1 MSKAVVPAALAVVA
15 IAFASPPLAAQQME
29 ETSMALPALTL
40 GFSPTYIADAMG
52 FWTKRGLKVVLHD
65 IVGIGSMNAVLAG
78 SVDFTNSS
86 GPTVIRANIRGQK
99 VLGIGSTYDGLPFE
113 IIVTE
118 DVMKK
123 AGITEKS
130 PIEKRAAALKGMKVT
145 VTSPNT
151 IPHAYLRYF
160 AWRGKVDPER
170 DIQVVSMAPEAG
182 LASLKNGTTQGYV
195 QGPPWPQIATHQKI
209 GVILDSAIRVTMP
222 EMLPFAYNIVAAKPD
237 TCEKKPTVCQKLMD
251 GYLDGMIYMI
261 DHPKE
266 ALEILAKKMP
276 GQDPAVFQEAFDL
289 SVKGT
294 PRTTKINEKGMLNAQ
309 ILSIEGGMIRADEKL
324 AKFDGIYTNKF
335 TK

>member
-1 MSKAVVPAALAVVA
+1 MLKTIVPAALAVAA
-15 IAFASPPLAAQQME
+15 IGLAPPLAAQQME
-29 ETSMALPALTL
+29 EASMALPALTL

-52 FWTKRGLKVVLHD
+52 FWTKRGLKVTLHD

-113 IIVTE
+113 IIVTP
-118 DVMKK
+118 DVMTK
-123 AGITEKS
+123 AGITAGS
-130 PIEKRAAALKGMKVT
+130 PIEKRAASLKGLKVT

-160 AWRGKVDPER
+160 ARKGKIDPER
-170 DIQVVSMAPEAG
+170 DIQVVSMPPEAG
-182 LASLKNGTTQGYV
+182 LAALKNGTTQGYV

-209 GVILDSAIRVTMP
+209 GLVLDSAIRGTLP
-222 EMLPFAYNIVAAKPD
+222 DILPFAYNIVAAKPE
-237 TCEKKPTVCQKLMD
+237 TCEKKPSVCQKLMD
-251 GYLDGMIYMI
+251 GYLDGMIYMH

-266 ALEILAKKMP
+266 SLEILAKKMP
-276 GQDPAVFQEAFDL
+276 GSDPEVFKESFEL
-289 SVKGT
+289 TEKGT
-294 PRTTKINEKGMLNAQ
+294 PRTNKINERGMEHAQ
-309 ILSIEGGMIRADEKL
+309 IISIEGGMIRADEKL
-324 AKFDGIYTNKF
+324 ASFKDVFTNKF